1 MFSYC
6 NLKNFAIFCLTITCP
21 PSSNLHDPKHFAHFA
36 LWNLTWIFKNYT
48 SSLSLW
54 IIFSSSPWNLLSSYV
69 TNHDNFYVKFNI
81 LLICCNFQPASPL
94 LLPASCLIHWHCFL
108 WSTWSQSFF
117 ATSSRCKL
125 LEICKTKVS
134 FPIFHKLIN
143 FVKFVIDA
151 KVSPHVTIPL
161 LLALGQVN
169 KEFKVQ
175 LISMKLQSTF
185 SQESFPILLPLQVL
199 DFVIST

>member
-1 MFSYC
+1 MPLNSWWISHSHVFLLQPWKLC
-6 NLKNFAIFCLTITCP
+6 NILFNNPLPSQLKSSRPKTFHTFCTL
-21 PSSNLHDPKHFAHFA
+21 NLA
-36 LWNLTWIFKNYT
+36 WVFKNYP
-48 SSLSLW
+48 SSLLLW

-94 LLPASCLIHWHCFL
+94 LLPASCLLHWHCFL

-143 FVKFVIDA
+143 FVKLILMLKYPPMWPYPFSWPLA
-151 KVSPHVTIPL
+151 K
-161 LLALGQVN
+161 
-169 KEFKVQ
+169 
-175 LISMKLQSTF
+175 
-185 SQESFPILLPLQVL
+185 
-199 DFVIST
+199 